1 MMSANLFSTEGRK
14 QQKELTQRRAWVIV
28 ISALVLLMYYPLG
41 VFILVT
47 RTHSYGYMSAE
58 EKYLAA
64 VSAVRGQIGI
74 QQIGFAI
81 VMVLAVLL
89 ALQGFDFL
97 FHRAQ
102 LDFYESQPVSRKER
116 FRNVYL
122 NGILIFV
129 ALYAITM
136 LVTLIIAAILGT
148 VNTVLLLEILYEFVR
163 IIILFFATYS
173 VTVLAVMMTG
183 NLPIALMMSAFLLS
197 IEYLYAYVIQYYAR
211 IFYKTFNQT
220 NSSVTAIGSPL
231 YHAVDVVERVSKIT
245 GSTDGTIT
253 QALLRQMI
261 GICFPGD
268 MITLFVA
275 VTVTVVAWMCYH
287 RRKAEWAGKSIVF
300 GPIRTLVKI
309 LIAVLAALICGIL
322 IYEFYS
328 RGTISKNIT
337 RYAMPV
343 VITIAAVLA
352 CGTFEAVLSFNI
364 RAVCRKVWHIP
375 VVIVLS
381 LLIFGIYKNDV
392 TGYDRYVP
400 AVDKVG
406 SCVMYIDGNS
416 VSYYED
422 NLKTSVE
429 AFDYYQR
436 HMYLTNIQAVE
447 DIVLESMDYM
457 KTWDDSQTDYYNAIV
472 MYRMKSGRQ
481 IVRQIMI
488 PNSISTGLMD
498 RVFGSDEFKKGY
510 FQVYNDKAIAAC
522 MKNGGQLTYRTSYG
536 SEYASGNLYQEFREN
551 YLKDMAQFDFSFAS
565 SEPACGEVELQNFSE
580 QNNLYTDYYVY
591 PQYSNTIR
599 FLQENGLY
607 LDGSFPLDQ
616 IRSVKVTNYYPGHDL
631 DKEKVA
637 DLNYQNS
644 KEKEYTDSE
653 QIREIMQ
660 NAVCFEY
667 GDWLPNNYRNSQY
680 TIEVYSGQRYDVVSY
695 AFRTGEVPDF
705 VKEDTN

>member
-1 MMSANLFSTEGRK
+1 MMSANLFSAEGRK
-14 QQKELTQRRAWVIV
+14 QQKELTQRRAWVIA

-47 RTHSYGYMSAE
+47 RTHSYGYMSST

-81 VMVLAVLL
+81 VMALAVLL

-97 FHRAQ
+97 FHRTQ

-116 FRNVYL
+116 FRSVYF

-129 ALYAITM
+129 VLYAVTM

-148 VNTVLLLEILYEFVR
+148 VNMVLFLEILYEFVR
-163 IIILFFATYS
+163 IVILFLATYS
-173 VTVLAVMMTG
+173 ITVLAVMITG

-197 IEYLYAYVIQYYAR
+197 IEYLYAYVIQYYAK

-220 NSSVTAIGSPL
+220 DSSATAIGAPL
-231 YHAVDVVERVSKIT
+231 YHAVDAVERVTKIT

-253 QALLRQMI
+253 QKLLQQMI
-261 GICFPGD
+261 RICFPGD
-268 MITLFVA
+268 MITLLVA
-275 VTVTVVAWMCYH
+275 AVGTVVAWMCYR

-300 GPIRTLVKI
+300 GTIRTLVKI
-309 LIAVLAALICGIL
+309 LVTVLAALTCGIL
-322 IYEFYS
+322 IFEFYN
-328 RGTISKNIT
+328 RGTVSKNIT
-337 RYAMPV
+337 NYAMPI
-343 VITIAAVLA
+343 VITIASVLA
-352 CGTFEAVLSFNI
+352 CAAFEAVLSFNI
-364 RAVCRKVWHIP
+364 RAVCRKIWHIP

-392 TGYDRYVP
+392 TGYDRYIP
-400 AVDKVG
+400 AADKVE
-406 SCVMYIDGNS
+406 SCAMYINGNS
-416 VSYYED
+416 ASYYED
-422 NLKTSVE
+422 NLKNAVE
-429 AFDYYQR
+429 AYDYYQR
-436 HMYLTNIQAVE
+436 HMYLKNVQAVE

-457 KTWDDSQTDYYNAIV
+457 KTWDDTQTDYYSAIV
-472 MYRMKSGRQ
+472 VYRMKSGRQ

-488 PNSISTGLMD
+488 PDSISASLMD

-510 FQVYNDKAIAAC
+510 FQVYNDKAIAAG
-522 MKNGGQLTYRTSYG
+522 MSDGGQLTYRTSYG
-536 SEYASGNLYQEFREN
+536 SEYASGTLYQEFREN
-551 YLKDMAQFDFSFAS
+551 YLKDVAQFNFSFAS
-565 SEPACGEVELQNFSE
+565 TEPACGEVELQNFTE

-599 FLQENGLY
+599 FLKENGLY
-607 LDGSFPLDQ
+607 LDGSFPLNI

-631 DKEKVA
+631 EKEKLA

-644 KEKEYTDSE
+644 REKDYTDRA

-660 NAVCFEY
+660 NAVSYDY
-667 GDWLPNNYRNSQY
+667 GEWIPNNYRNSQD

-695 AFRTGEVPDF
+695 GFRTGEVPDF
-705 VKEDTN
+705 VKKDTN